1 MQARRYFG
9 IIDRLA
15 IRGDILPRG
24 RLCHVHGTAADA
36 LRCEGAKTWRNEHDL
51 VTVVKHPNGKLRVV
65 TSRSERLHEER
76 GAVHPRRRGDGLA
89 S

>member
-15 IRGDILPRG
+15 VRGDILPRG

-36 LRCEGAKTWRNEHDL
+36 LRCEGVEMA
-51 VTVVKHPNGKLRVV
+51 
-65 TSRSERLHEER
+65 SRK
-76 GAVHPRRRGDGLA
+76 GTPTAT
-89 S
+89 